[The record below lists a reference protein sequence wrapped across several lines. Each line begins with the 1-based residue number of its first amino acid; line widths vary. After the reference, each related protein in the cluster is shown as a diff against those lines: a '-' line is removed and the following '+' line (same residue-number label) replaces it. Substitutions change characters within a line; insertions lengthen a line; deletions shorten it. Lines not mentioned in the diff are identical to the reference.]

1 MKRKIVVLFI
11 TLFAIAA
18 IGLIMIQVVQTSRMA
33 SISNNLFTIS
43 VNNAMDNVIDEL
55 DRMKL
60 EDYISQNDRYRLLK
74 YKRVEEINE
83 KLKCVVKEHADLFFD
98 ETKVDPCVSLQDS
111 VVPHSNANLSS
122 ADSAAINTYN
132 TLLATRERLT
142 RGDDYYDRFVT
153 EMSEYIVNN
162 IMSNTKFNYEHLDEI
177 IVQELVVNGI
187 DIKPNMAVISSHNN
201 EFLYC
206 NAEGKEKQLLESPYR
221 YSFHP
226 TGLTDAQE
234 YFIVLQFPR
243 TLYYSDDDNQLFALM
258 SIVLIIIII
267 VLFGIS
273 LRTIANQRRLDE
285 MKNDFINNMTHEI
298 KTPITN
304 IGLACEMLHEPSISS
319 DASLLNEY
327 LNVIGDENRRMRILV
342 ETILQSSKMANKNF
356 SLNLRQTDIHNI
368 IEVVSKSFHMQIA
381 NRQGSLQLDL
391 RASDHLL
398 TIDELHITNMVFN
411 LIDNAIK
418 YSPTTVDIIV
428 STLSTPQSF
437 VLKVA
442 DKGLG
447 ISKEDQK
454 HIFEKFY
461 RVSTGNVHNVKGF
474 GIGLN
479 YVSQV
484 VALHQGRIEVESELG
499 MGTTFIVTIP
509 IM

>member
-18 IGLIMIQVVQTSRMA
+18 IGLIVIQVVQTSRMA
-33 SISNNLFTIS
+33 AISNNLFTIS

-74 YKRVEEINE
+74 YKRIEEINE
-83 KLKCVVKEHADLFFD
+83 KLKAVVKENSDLFFD
-98 ETKVDPCVSLQDS
+98 DAKVNPCVSLRDS
-111 VVPHSNANLSS
+111 VTPIRGVLLSS
-122 ADSAAINTYN
+122 TDSAAINTYN

-153 EMSEYIVNN
+153 EMSEYIINN
-162 IMSNTKFNYEHLDEI
+162 IMSNATFNYEHLDDI
-177 IVQELVVNGI
+177 IVEELVVNGI
-187 DIKPNMAVISSHNN
+187 DIKPNMAVVSSHNN

-206 NAEGKEKQLLESPYR
+206 NAQGKERQLLESPYR

-226 TGLTDAQE
+226 TGLNDAQE

-304 IGLACEMLHEPSISS
+304 IGLACEMLHEPSINS
-319 DASLLNEY
+319 DASLLDEY

-356 SLNLRQTDIHNI
+356 SLNLRQTDIHSI
-368 IEVVSKSFHMQIA
+368 IETVSKSFRMQIA
-381 NRQGSLQLDL
+381 NRQGTLSLQLQ
-391 RASDHLL
+391 APQHTL
-398 TIDELHITNMVFN
+398 TLDELHITNMVFN

-418 YSPTTVDIIV
+418 YSPNIVDITVVTQCNAQHLI
-428 STLSTPQSF
+428 
-437 VLKVA
+437 LKVI

-484 VALHQGRIEVESELG
+484 VALHHGQIEVESELG
-499 MGTTFIVTIP
+499 QGTTFVVTLP
-509 IM
+509 IL